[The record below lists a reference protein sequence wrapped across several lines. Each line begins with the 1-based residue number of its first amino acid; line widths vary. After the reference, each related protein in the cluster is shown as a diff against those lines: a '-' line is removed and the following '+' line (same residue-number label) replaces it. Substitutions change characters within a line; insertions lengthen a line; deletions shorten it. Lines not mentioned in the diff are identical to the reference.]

1 MTIGLIRG
9 ESAGDLRTL
18 TATGAGGRTR
28 RTLTASTAG
37 ALVLLGVVLG
47 AAGAY
52 AALVAGYHSELG
64 RLRPLP
70 LARPR
75 AARGRAARHRDGRR
89 VAARRGREPR
99 TFSRQALE

>member
-9 ESAGDLRTL
+9 ESASDLRTL
-18 TATGAGGRTR
+18 TATGAASRTR

-37 ALVLLGVVLG
+37 ALALLGVVLG

-52 AALVAGYHSELG
+52 AALVAGYHSELDK
-64 RLRPLP
+64 LVPLP
-70 LARPR
+70 LGDLLLLGVGLPVIATL
-75 AARGRAARHRDGRR
+75 AGWLLA
-89 VAARRGREPR
+89 GREPR